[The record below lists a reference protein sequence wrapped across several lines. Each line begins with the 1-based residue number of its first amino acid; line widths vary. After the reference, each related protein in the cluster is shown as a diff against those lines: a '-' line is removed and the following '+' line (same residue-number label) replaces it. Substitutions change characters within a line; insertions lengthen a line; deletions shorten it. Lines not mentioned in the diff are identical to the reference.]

1 MKRCR
6 DCGKIVFAC
15 CGNEPGDYCYRCE
28 EKMEE
33 REGSAADAPR
43 SSGKGGRP

>member
-6 DCGKIVFAC
+6 DCGKVVFAC

-28 EKMEE
+28 EKSGVHKDFKAGNG
-33 REGSAADAPR
+33 EGVD
-43 SSGKGGRP
+43 

>member
-28 EKMEE
+28 EK
-33 REGSAADAPR
+33 RDDEGAGTESGPR
-43 SSGKGGRP
+43 PEKGEQA